1 MNNDFACVGNESL
14 LQMPKVAFLAS
25 SVIPI
30 GEVMSCYDWAI
41 KMRKENN
48 CVISG
53 FSSKLEKDVWD
64 FLVDGNQPIILVLAR
79 RMYHDIPDDM
89 QKLLDSG
96 RLLIVSTT
104 SSHRQSRST
113 AFIRNKFICEQAD
126 RIVMVGVTATSSLF
140 PLSNE
145 FKSKLVSLQTT

>member
-1 MNNDFACVGNESL
+1 
-14 LQMPKVAFLAS
+14 
-25 SVIPI
+25 
-30 GEVMSCYDWAI
+30 MSCYDWAI
-41 KMRKENN
+41 KMCKENK

-64 FLVDGNQPIILVLAR
+64 FLIKGNQPIILVLSR

-89 QKLLDSG
+89 QRLLDSG
-96 RLLIVSTT
+96 RLLIISTT
-104 SSHRQSRST
+104 SSHRQSRAT
-113 AFIRNKFICEQAD
+113 AFVRNKYICEQAD
-126 RIVMVGVTATSSLF
+126 RIVMVGVSSTSSLF